1 MKEFFKRGF
10 VSAWGGPVVL
20 AIIFL
25 CSGQGHIAP
34 ADAAKGILS
43 ITALAFIAGGITM
56 VYTVDRLPLFPAILI
71 HGVVLYG
78 TYLAVY
84 LLNGWLASGT
94 RPLLIFSVCFVLG
107 YALIWVII
115 YLITKKRAAALTKSL
130 NS

>member
-25 CSGQGHIAP
+25 CIGKGDITL

-43 ITALAFIAGGITM
+43 ITALAFIAGGITT
-56 VYTVDRLPLFPAILI
+56 VYQIEKLALFPAILI
-71 HGVVLYG
+71 HGLVLYG

-84 LLNGWLASGT
+84 LLNGWLAKGF
-94 RPLLIFSVCFVLG
+94 PILIFSICFVAG
-107 YALIWVII
+107 YALIWTII
-115 YLITKKRAAALTKSL
+115 YCTTRRKAAMLTQALHG
-130 NS
+130 

>member
-25 CSGQGHIAP
+25 CIGNGDITL

-43 ITALAFIAGGITM
+43 ITALAFIAGGITT
-56 VYTVDRLPLFPAILI
+56 VYQIEKLALFPAILI
-71 HGVVLYG
+71 HGLVLYG

-84 LLNGWLASGT
+84 LLNGWLAKGF
-94 RPLLIFSVCFVLG
+94 PILIFSICFVAG
-107 YALIWVII
+107 YALIWLII
-115 YLITKKRAAALTKSL
+115 FCTTRKKAAMLTQALHG
-130 NS
+130 